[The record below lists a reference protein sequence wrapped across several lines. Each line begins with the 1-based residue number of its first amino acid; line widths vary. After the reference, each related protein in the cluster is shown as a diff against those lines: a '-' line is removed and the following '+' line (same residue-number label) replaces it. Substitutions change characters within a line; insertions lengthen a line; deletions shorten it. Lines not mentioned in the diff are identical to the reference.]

1 MGARDRG
8 SSVCR
13 GSSLQNPAQQLR
25 HRLQGGAAGVEQ
37 LHLGRA
43 QGLPV
48 MAVQLLRGDRRHIR
62 SISQPG
68 NPEAVLPAHGPEHLS
83 LGIDPLVIEGG
94 LYGADEI
101 FLLPLHIAGIQG
113 PLHQPG
119 AEEHLSQQLRHGLQ
133 NPVSL

>member
-13 GSSLQNPAQQLR
+13 GSSLRTRRSSSATASREALP
-25 HRLQGGAAGVEQ
+25 GVEQ